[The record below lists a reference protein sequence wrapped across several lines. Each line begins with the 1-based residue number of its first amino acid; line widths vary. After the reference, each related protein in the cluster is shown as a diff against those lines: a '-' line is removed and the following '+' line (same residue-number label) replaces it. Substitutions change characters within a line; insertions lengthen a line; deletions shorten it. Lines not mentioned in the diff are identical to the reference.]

1 MINLM
6 FDEVHKHDQHGRIYS
21 PWASN
26 FVTHILIQHWKPFH
40 SLSELV
46 YRHQCSKLIMRIKIQ
61 SIISINS
68 VEAKCYGNLIKVT
81 FMTSLSRVLFREAE
95 STLGRNCSSLKI
107 DKIRKASSVE
117 MSSLPCW
124 PKLWKTRN
132 YLSKTAAIT
141 NLRLSIH
148 YMLKIRF
155 PKYILFIFLISIV
168 YA

>member
-1 MINLM
+1 MIKYINTTNMEGYILP
-6 FDEVHKHDQHGRIYS
+6 EHLTLWHIYWYS
-21 PWASN
+21 TES
-26 FVTHILIQHWKPFH
+26 H
-40 SLSELV
+40 SIHSVSLYIGTNV
-46 YRHQCSKLIMRIKIQ
+46 AKLIMWIKIQ

-68 VEAKCYGNLIKVT
+68 VEEKCSGNLIKVT

-95 STLGRNCSSLKI
+95 STLGRNRSSLKI

-148 YMLKIRF
+148 YMLEIRF